1 MASGVMIQS
10 ALTIGAI
17 VAMPRFLGTEDKW
30 WLMYAGEVI
39 LCVIISILL
48 FFIHDSPG

>member
-10 ALTIGAI
+10 ALTVGAI
-17 VAMPRFLGTEDKW
+17 VAMPRLFGTVDKW
-30 WLMYAGEVI
+30 WLLYAGELV
-39 LCVIISILL
+39 LCLLVSALL